1 MDSQFTDNDCVVSPK
16 LVDKEP
22 INKKVQDEKQSKDT
36 KSELPKDNVV
46 NKIVDKY
53 KKVELQA
60 DSKTNVTQNETKS
73 DNKDVQNAPIMKDK
87 KQTSKTKR
95 LVSVSE
101 PLDKAME
108 QLSLALEN
116 GDVSFGMNTPDSPG
130 TSMYHNMFKRWK
142 QSKQVSKSASGSD
155 SNHSAG
161 QNRFGLYRS
170 QHPSLWSLLNLLPP
184 CVSMNKWKCRNLI
197 M

>member
-108 QLSLALEN
+108 QLSLALED
-116 GDVSFGMNTPDSPG
+116 GDVSFGMNSPDSPG
-130 TSMYHNMFKRWK
+130 MSLMYHYMFKRWK

-170 QHPSLWSLLNLLPP
+170 QHPSL
-184 CVSMNKWKCRNLI
+184 
-197 M
+197 